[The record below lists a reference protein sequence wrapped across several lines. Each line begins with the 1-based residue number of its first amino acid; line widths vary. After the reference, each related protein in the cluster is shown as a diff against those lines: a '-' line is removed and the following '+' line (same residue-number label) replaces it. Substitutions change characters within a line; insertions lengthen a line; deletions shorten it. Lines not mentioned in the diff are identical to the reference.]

1 MLLILMKNI
10 FGFISNNKNPRVLPI
25 IQNNWNF
32 LIYLVIKRPKNTN
45 KRVKEF
51 FLQFFN
57 FINI

>member
-1 MLLILMKNI
+1 MKNI

-45 KRVKEF
+45 KRVLRI

>member
-1 MLLILMKNI
+1 MKNI